1 MDNIINFGQANGQQ
15 EAVAEPTF
23 NYTFRRKGLDE
34 TVTVSG
40 IFTFNPIFA
49 GVVDAENR
57 LIYAVPMAELVDVS
71 RSELAGAVN

>member
-1 MDNIINFGQANGQQ
+1 MDNIINFGSDKAPQ
-15 EAVAEPTF
+15 EAAPEPTF

-71 RSELAGAVN
+71 RSELVGAVN